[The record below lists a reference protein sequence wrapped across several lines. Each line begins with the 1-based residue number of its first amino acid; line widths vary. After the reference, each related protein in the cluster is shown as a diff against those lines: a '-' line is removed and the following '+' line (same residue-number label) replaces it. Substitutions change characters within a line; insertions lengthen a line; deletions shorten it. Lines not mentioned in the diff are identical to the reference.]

1 MEILHSEKIEVKL
14 EFVSLIENENGDIWY
29 ETYLNGAPIHGT
41 GSYQKKRAL
50 EFYKEKLR
58 TYQIRVS

>member
-14 EFVSLIENENGDIWY
+14 EFVQEIEPSGDIWY
-29 ETYLNGAPIHGT
+29 ETHLNGLCVNYS

-50 EFYKEKLR
+50 ETYKSLLR
-58 TYQIRVS
+58 KYQIRVS

>member
-14 EFVSLIENENGDIWY
+14 EFVQEIEPSGDIWY